1 VTPTEIEFAGRGT
14 SGVWHIATDSVENLL
29 LDLRD
34 AVTVEDAHGMV
45 LRVTSA
51 AVVGVNYVQ
60 HLSQHGSLDISSLQ
74 GRQPLGCL
82 ALRPPIGLNALP
94 LINQLVIEISWWFLQ
109 TSRE

>member
-1 VTPTEIEFAGRGT
+1 MTPTKIEFAGRGT

-60 HLSQHGSLDISSLQ
+60 HLSQHGSLDISSL
-74 GRQPLGCL
+74 LF
-82 ALRPPIGLNALP
+82 RPPIGLNALP

>member
-1 VTPTEIEFAGRGT
+1 MTPTEIEFAGRGT

-60 HLSQHGSLDISSLQ
+60 HLSQHGSLDVSQHKMSVQ
-74 GRQPLGCL
+74 S
-82 ALRPPIGLNALP
+82 
-94 LINQLVIEISWWFLQ
+94 INYTRTTVKGSFI
-109 TSRE
+109 